1 MVAAMIGTARTLLS
15 LPAAV
20 AVVAVAGCSTDDV
33 RNEVEKQVED
43 VTGLTAIQDE
53 VKKELGTDN
62 LDVRSVSCRNPGI
75 DLGRESF
82 TLSCTAKFSDGTKK
96 VVKVEKRPG
105 GKLTVTAR

>member
-1 MVAAMIGTARTLLS
+1 MINVTRALLA

-33 RNEVEKQVED
+33 KNEVEKKVKD
-43 VTGLTAIQDE
+43 VTGITAIQDR

-62 LDVRSVSCRNPGI
+62 LDVRSVSCKNPGI
-75 DLGRESF
+75 DLGKETF
-82 TLSCTAKFSDGTKK
+82 TLSCTAKFSDGTTK
-96 VVKVEKRPG
+96 VVRVEKKPG

>member
-1 MVAAMIGTARTLLS
+1 MIRTARTLLL

-33 RNEVEKQVED
+33 KNQVEKQVKD
-43 VTGLTAIQDE
+43 VTGITAIQDK

-62 LDVRSVSCRNPGI
+62 LDVRSVSCKDPGI
-75 DLGRESF
+75 DLGKESF
-82 TLSCTAKFSDGTKK
+82 TLSCTAKFADGTTK
-96 VVKVEKRPG
+96 VVRVEKKPG

>member
-1 MVAAMIGTARTLLS
+1 MNGTARALVS

-20 AVVAVAGCSTDDV
+20 AVLAAAGCSTDDV
-33 RNEVEKQVED
+33 RNEVEKQVKD
-43 VTGLTAIQDE
+43 VTGITAIQDK

-62 LDVRSVSCRNPGI
+62 LDVRSVSCKDPGI
-75 DLGRESF
+75 DLGKESF

-96 VVKVEKRPG
+96 VVRVEKRPG